1 MGKDRRDNHE
11 GAFGLSS
18 EHKPDGC
25 AYKYASSC
33 NRQQRHEQ
41 RKSCSPC
48 KGCKSGHG
56 CYVSND
62 RQKAL
67 NLLLRVQAPTR
78 EGLAQKR
85 VAIEFPSGLCV
96 GLWGKVNRECPGQSV
111 YLAADKL
118 DL

>member
-33 NRQQRHEQ
+33 NRQERDGWWATWKEHKD
-41 RKSCSPC
+41 RYAC
-48 KGCKSGHG
+48 H
-56 CYVSND
+56 VSND

-67 NLLLRVQAPTR
+67 NLLLGVKAPTR
-78 EGLAQKR
+78 EELARKSVVMV
-85 VAIEFPSGLCV
+85 VASIT
-96 GLWGKVNRECPGQSV
+96 
-111 YLAADKL
+111 
-118 DL
+118 